1 MKTKIAQWPAPKNIT
16 TLCTTRLGG
25 YSQAP
30 YDSNN
35 MAFHVQDNAEHVK
48 KNRQQLVEH
57 LHLPAEPVWL
67 EQTHSTVCVLA
78 EKEQNRKADASVTR
92 SARHPLAI
100 LTADCLPI
108 TLCNKQGN
116 EIAAVHAGWRGLF
129 HGIIENTLNKMTSS
143 PADLLAWIGPAI
155 SQEHYEIGEE
165 VYSSFTN
172 KYPQSIIAF
181 KETGS
186 KWLANLPL
194 IAELVLHSLGIRA
207 VYQSNWCTYKLNNDF
222 YSYRRT
228 AQTGRIATLIWFN
241 DQPQD

>member
-16 TLCTTRLGG
+16 ALCTTRLGG

-78 EKEQNRKADASVTR
+78 EKEQNRNADASVTR

-129 HGIIENTLNKMTSS
+129 HGIIENTLNKMSSS

-181 KETGS
+181 KETGN

-194 IAELVLHSLGIRA
+194 IAELVLHSLGVRA
-207 VYQSNWCTYKLNNDF
+207 VYQSSWCTYKLNNDF